1 MVLDNAVTIP
11 QYVTSTTHKHMNTR
25 NSDAY
30 TKSMIISIASQKGGV
45 GKTTTTI
52 SVAAGLAHRGCRVLL
67 IDTDSQANASKILIS
82 DYSQIR
88 REDSVYS
95 TIVQRKALPITQTS
109 VHNLDIVPAH
119 ILLAD
124 TDIELSTA
132 KDHRE
137 ARLKRELDKVK
148 DGYDSILIDCPP
160 NLGWLTLDALTA
172 ADAVVVVVAPGYFEL
187 DSIVQI
193 SKTIAEVHEYFNS
206 ELKLLGYLFARST
219 PTVNT
224 KLALKILRQTYT
236 NQVLDTIIPEN
247 TDIREALFNKKDIF
261 MYSPDSKSAQAYKR
275 LIEELFP

>member
-1 MVLDNAVTIP
+1 
-11 QYVTSTTHKHMNTR
+11 
-25 NSDAY
+25 
-30 TKSMIISIASQKGGV
+30 MIISIASQKGGV

-52 SVAAGLAHRGCRVLL
+52 SVAAGLAHRGRRVLL
-67 IDTDSQANASKILIS
+67 IDTDSQANASKILIP

-88 REDSVYS
+88 REDSVYA
-95 TIVQRKALPITQTS
+95 TIVQRQALPITQTS
-109 VHNLDIVPAH
+109 VQNLDIVPAH

-160 NLGWLTLDALTA
+160 NLGWLTLNALTA

-275 LIEELFP
+275 LIEELFS